1 MKKHIIIALLF
12 SATLYGCNE
21 NEQVVAD
28 VPTAITLD
36 TQQQKVSY
44 FVGYDTARR
53 MQAEGFTLDADVMK
67 YAIDHLNS
75 GVDSELSEDEIN
87 AVMTAFQAQI
97 QEKRQ
102 SDFTQLSDGNLEGG
116 LEFLKANGAREGVK
130 TTESG
135 LQYEVVQA
143 GEGKK
148 PLSSDNVTVNYK
160 GTLVTGEAFDSG
172 EAVSFRVDQL
182 IPGWVEALPLMK
194 VGAKWNLFIPSELAY
209 GAGGTANIGPNS
221 ALIFEMELISIDK
234 TDG

>member
-12 SATLYGCNE
+12 TATLCGCSKDE
-21 NEQVVAD
+21 KAVVDA
-28 VPTAITLD
+28 PKAITLD

-53 MQAEGFTLDADVMK
+53 MQAEGFTLDAGVMK

-75 GVDSELSEDEIN
+75 GIDSELSEDEIN
-87 AVMTAFQAQI
+87 AVMTAFQTQI

-102 SDFTQLSDGNLEGG
+102 TDFTQLSEGNLGRG
-116 LEFLKANGAREGVK
+116 LEFLKANGERQGVE

-135 LQYEVVQA
+135 LQYEVIQV
-143 GEGKK
+143 GEGNN